1 MNWKLFQ
8 RKRAPI
14 PPLAIDPNSVID
26 ETTLDRSNP
35 IILPPKS
42 NSIIDGANE
51 LTHDRIEA
59 ELWQDLP
66 PEESRTD

>member
-26 ETTLDRSNP
+26 ETTLDRSSP
-35 IILPPKS
+35 IIPPREPI
-42 NSIIDGANE
+42 SIIDGANE
-51 LTHDRIEA
+51 LTHDIVQA
-59 ELWQDLP
+59 EVWQDLP
-66 PEESRTD
+66 PEEPRTD